1 MNYQNEI
8 LDLAEKESD
17 ENIQL
22 LLIEIVEIAIEINEV
37 LKYNDE
43 LWEVVVN
50 KEDEKFAAIIN
61 DFARLVNEKVQ
72 DYQIPEFSAEDAAN
86 IRQSALKMP
95 DKYIF

>member
-61 DFARLVNEKVQ
+61 DFARLVNECCQYKN
-72 DYQIPEFSAEDAAN
+72 S
-86 IRQSALKMP
+86 S
-95 DKYIF
+95 